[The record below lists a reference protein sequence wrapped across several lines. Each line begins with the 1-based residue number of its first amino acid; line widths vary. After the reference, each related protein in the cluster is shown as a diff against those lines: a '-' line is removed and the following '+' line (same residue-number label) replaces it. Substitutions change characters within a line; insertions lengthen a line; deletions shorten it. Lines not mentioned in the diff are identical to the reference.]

1 MIKDSLL
8 IALPSDSSLQ
18 HYPENE
24 PNDYTVRLASPIS
37 LMGRWEAALLEM
49 SFPYEWINV
58 ENAIGVQIISTMTPI
73 QGDLSLLGD
82 LLVAKQRTPPEMSW
96 LYEID
101 KTTGGLGT
109 DFEYKCVEVP
119 RGDYNTPQELGNALA
134 NVVSDWLSAKYRI
147 FQQEKLFQ
155 YHYDMKTRTG
165 QYSIAHDRL
174 LVFLVLELEYGILAI
189 ALGLPYR
196 QVMSKITTPDEK
208 KICEFLPE
216 YTDYFHPE
224 LAGLIPERTKEDYR
238 RMIAAYTDSNRNRV
252 TKYDSIVS
260 FVSPDDRPVY
270 FLTGNAGESML
281 RSASFVRDGGVDS
294 IYVYSDIVELQM
306 VGDTMAPLLGIVPL
320 KTKKCGSR
328 QFFTFTSPI
337 YLPICKQ
344 QFSTIHIR
352 LRTARGKPIPFP
364 ENSTNVVC
372 MLHLR
377 RYNPFI

>member
-1 MIKDSLL
+1 
-8 IALPSDSSLQ
+8 
-18 HYPENE
+18 
-24 PNDYTVRLASPIS
+24 
-37 LMGRWEAALLEM
+37 
-49 SFPYEWINV
+49 
-58 ENAIGVQIISTMTPI
+58 
-73 QGDLSLLGD
+73 
-82 LLVAKQRTPPEMSW
+82 
-96 LYEID
+96 
-101 KTTGGLGT
+101 
-109 DFEYKCVEVP
+109 
-119 RGDYNTPQELGNALA
+119 
-134 NVVSDWLSAKYRI
+134 
-147 FQQEKLFQ
+147 
-155 YHYDMKTRTG
+155 
-165 QYSIAHDRL
+165 
-174 LVFLVLELEYGILAI
+174 
-189 ALGLPYR
+189 
-196 QVMSKITTPDEK
+196 
-208 KICEFLPE
+208 
-216 YTDYFHPE
+216 
-224 LAGLIPERTKEDYR
+224 
-238 RMIAAYTDSNRNRV
+238 MIAAYTDSNRNRV